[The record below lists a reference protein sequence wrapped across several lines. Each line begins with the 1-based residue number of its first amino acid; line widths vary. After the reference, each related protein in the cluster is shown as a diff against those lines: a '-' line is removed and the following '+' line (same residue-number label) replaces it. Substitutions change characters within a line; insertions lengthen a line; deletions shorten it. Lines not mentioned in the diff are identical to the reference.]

1 MNVVLVGFRCSGK
14 TTLGKALAE
23 RLGMKFVD
31 ADALVEQQHQMSI
44 KEIFEKRGESVF
56 RLWECD
62 AIAEIAK
69 LDGHVIATGGG
80 AVLRYKNIHNLK
92 RNSVVVHLIVT
103 PDAAYQRIQD
113 DPGSRERR
121 PALSDR
127 DPHSEV
133 VEQCRMREPLYAGI
147 ADIRID
153 TTRLAVGPCVEEIV
167 ERLKAFRL
175 DAEGT
180 DLGNMPI

>member
-1 MNVVLVGFRCSGK
+1 MNIVLIGFRCSGK

-31 ADALVEQQHQMSI
+31 ADELVEQKHRMTI
-44 KEIFEKRGESVF
+44 KEIFEKKGESVF

-92 RNSVVVHLIVT
+92 RNSVVVSLSVAPDTAYERIQRDPKTRSRRPPLGDKDPHTEVREQCHLRAPIYASVADVVLDT
-103 PDAAYQRIQD
+103 TDLPVGDCVDRILEQLQRFKIGREHPESEPDA
-113 DPGSRERR
+113 
-121 PALSDR
+121 
-127 DPHSEV
+127 
-133 VEQCRMREPLYAGI
+133 
-147 ADIRID
+147 
-153 TTRLAVGPCVEEIV
+153 
-167 ERLKAFRL
+167 
-175 DAEGT
+175 
-180 DLGNMPI
+180 